1 MIAIDKECEAV
12 SRLFSKKSIR
22 LKYPVYVKSE
32 NPIFK
37 KKGTS
42 YDLKN
47 LREYQP
53 FDDLRQ
59 IDWKLYGRTDRFYI
73 KEFFEEENERFF
85 LLVDTSASLNI
96 FDLDYY
102 RSFIASLAYIFLSL
116 RFTINLLSFNHRLV
130 DTCMNVKDE
139 RNISRV
145 ITFLERLA
153 FTGETDLVSVL
164 RSVGSR
170 YQPSTILLFSD
181 LFDRNLHPDTLSLFR
196 RCFLLHFHTP
206 METLDLPY
214 TELEIEDE
222 ELKKRLLLSYN
233 PLNRRRVLR
242 LEQEF
247 LSRFD
252 RRIRDYHYHRITT
265 AEDRTPFY
273 WRLLES
279 LYG

>member
-22 LKYPVYVKSE
+22 SKYPVYVKSE
-32 NPIFK
+32 NPVFK

-73 KEFFEEENERFF
+73 KEFFEEENERFY

-102 RSFIASLAYIFLSL
+102 RSFIASMAYIFLRL
-116 RFTINLLSFNHRLV
+116 HFTINLVSFNHRLV
-130 DTCMNVKDE
+130 ETCMNIKDE
-139 RNISRV
+139 RNVSRV
-145 ITFLERLA
+145 IAFLERLEFA
-153 FTGETDLVSVL
+153 HETDLVSVL
-164 RSVGSR
+164 KSVGSR
-170 YQPSTILLFSD
+170 YKPSTILLFSD
-181 LFDRNLHPDTLSLFR
+181 LFDRNLQPDTLSLFR
-196 RCFLLHFHTP
+196 RCFVLHFHTAI
-206 METLDLPY
+206 EELNLPFA
-214 TELEIEDE
+214 ELEIEDE
-222 ELKKRLLLSYN
+222 ELNKRLLLSHN
-233 PLNRRRVLR
+233 PLNRRRLLR
-242 LEQEF
+242 LQQEF
-247 LSRFD
+247 FSRFN
-252 RRIRDYHYHRITT
+252 RRIEDYHYYRIT
-265 AEDRTPFY
+265 ASADRVPFY

-279 LYG
+279 LYV

>member
-1 MIAIDKECEAV
+1 MITIDRECEAV
-12 SRLFSKKSIR
+12 SRLFSKRSIR
-22 LKYPVYVKSE
+22 SKYPVYVKSE

-73 KEFFEEENERFF
+73 KEFFEEENERFY

-102 RSFIASLAYIFLSL
+102 RSFIASIAYIFLKL
-116 RFTINLLSFNHRLV
+116 HFTINLVSFDRRV
-130 DTCMNVKDE
+130 AETCMNVKDQ
-139 RNISRV
+139 RNVSRV
-145 ITFLERLA
+145 VAFLERLNFA
-153 FTGETDLVSVL
+153 HETDLVSVL
-164 RSVGSR
+164 KSVGSR
-170 YQPSTILLFSD
+170 HKPSTILLFSD
-181 LFDRNLHPDTLSLFR
+181 LFDRNLYADTLALFR
-196 RCFLLHFHTP
+196 RCFVLHFHTP
-206 METLDLPY
+206 VEELDLPFA
-214 TELEIEDE
+214 ELEIEDE
-222 ELKKRLLLSYN
+222 ELKKRLLLSHN
-233 PLNRRRVLR
+233 PLNRRRLLR

-252 RRIRDYHYHRITT
+252 RRSKDYHYYRIT
-265 AEDRTPFY
+265 ASADRVPLY

-279 LYG
+279 LYA